1 MRKGLWGDVAKVTGI
16 ECVGVVKADPPG
28 SLRKAKRSS
37 PSWVEWVG

>member
-16 ECVGVVKADPPG
+16 ECVGVVKADPPEKFAQG
-28 SLRKAKRSS
+28 QKSS